1 MADANAREYREDA
14 LSVEVDRV
22 LPPSTART
30 RGVVRPPGA
39 TSRERVVD
47 DPPVSGAAAH
57 SANREL
63 TKASPP
69 PAAALRAVAR
79 VYVLALA
86 LIALLAGAGRVA
98 AQEPTRRAA
107 EETIATAP
115 VEIDGAVLFEVRGV
129 ASYPAEVRA
138 RSVNERIVAVAADRA
153 VPVDS
158 LRVIDTESAAELAA
172 GDRPIMMVFDAD
184 AALEQVGRGELA
196 RTHLL
201 RIRQAIL
208 EYRAART
215 PAALR
220 GAAVRTLIAT
230 LLLAL
235 GVALAWWFWNR
246 LNAFLARRV
255 DARVHSV
262 GIQSFEVMRAD
273 RIRAGLRTALVAL
286 RTIILLAG
294 GLIYVGYVL
303 AAWPWTRGL
312 SQDVVGF
319 ALAPLEVIGRGFV
332 DNIPRL
338 VFLAVLFFAIRLLLR
353 LVRLFFE
360 TVGRGAVTLSN
371 FDADWAAPT
380 YKIVRVAIIAFGLI
394 VAYPYIPGSE
404 SEAFKGVS
412 LFIGIVFSLG
422 SSSAISNIIAGY
434 MMTYRRAFK
443 VGDRVKIGEAMGDV
457 IEMRL
462 QVTHLRSFKNEEIV
476 IPNSQILSG
485 DVINYSSLARAHGL
499 ILHTEVG
506 IGYETPWRQVEAMLL
521 AAAARC
527 ALPSG
532 EAPRAFVRLKKLGDF
547 AITYELNLHCTD
559 VKAMLP
565 LYTAMHTNILDV
577 FNEYGVQIMTPAYE
591 GDPSVP
597 KVVPPKDW
605 FTAPATPTANALVP
619 PKSPGEDQVRP
630 ASGVPVA

>member
-1 MADANAREYREDA
+1 MAETVRNKGVSTPARRR
-14 LSVEVDRV
+14 LGRS
-22 LPPSTART
+22 
-30 RGVVRPPGA
+30 
-39 TSRERVVD
+39 
-47 DPPVSGAAAH
+47 
-57 SANREL
+57 
-63 TKASPP
+63 
-69 PAAALRAVAR
+69 AVALL
-79 VYVLALA
+79 VLTV
-86 LIALLAGAGRVA
+86 VA
-98 AQEPTRRAA
+98 AVGVDARLEAQAPTVGI
-107 EETIATAP
+107 TTAP
-115 VEIDGAVLFEVRGV
+115 VEIDGSVLFQLGGV
-129 ASYPAEVRA
+129 SSYPAEVRA
-138 RSVNERIVAVAADRA
+138 RTVSERIVAAAADPA
-153 VPVDS
+153 VSVDS
-158 LRVIDTESAAELAA
+158 LRVVDTGSVVEIAA
-172 GDRPIMMVFDAD
+172 GERPLLMIVDAD

-196 RTHLL
+196 RAHLN
-201 RIRQAIL
+201 RIREAIV
-208 EYRAART
+208 EYRAGRT

-220 GAAVRTLIAT
+220 RAALNTLIAT
-230 LLLAL
+230 LLLGL

-273 RIRAGLRTALVAL
+273 RIRSALRTALVGL
-286 RTIILLAG
+286 RTIVLLAG
-294 GLIYVGYVL
+294 ALVYVGYVL

-312 SQDVVGF
+312 SQDIVGF
-319 ALAPLEVIGRGFV
+319 ALAPLEVMGRGV
-332 DNIPRL
+332 IANIPRL

-353 LVRLFFE
+353 VVRLFFE
-360 TVGRGAVTLSN
+360 TVGRGAVTLSG

-380 YKIVRVAIIAFGLI
+380 YKIVRVAIVAFGLI

-443 VGDRVKIGEAMGDV
+443 VGDRVKIGDAIGDV

-485 DVINYSSLARAHGL
+485 DVVNYSSFSRTQGL

-527 ALPSG
+527 ELPSG
-532 EAPRAFVRLKKLGDF
+532 EPPRAFVWLKKLGDF
-547 AITYELNLHCTD
+547 AVTYELNLHCSD
-559 VKAMLP
+559 VKGMMA
-565 LYTAMHTNILDV
+565 LYTAMHRNILDV
-577 FNEYGVQIMTPAYE
+577 FNEYGIQIMTPAYE
-591 GDPSVP
+591 GDPAEP

-605 FTAPATPTANALVP
+605 FTAPATAPADVLL
-619 PKSPGEDQVRP
+619 RP
-630 ASGVPVA
+630 ASAVGRQVPSGPDVAVS